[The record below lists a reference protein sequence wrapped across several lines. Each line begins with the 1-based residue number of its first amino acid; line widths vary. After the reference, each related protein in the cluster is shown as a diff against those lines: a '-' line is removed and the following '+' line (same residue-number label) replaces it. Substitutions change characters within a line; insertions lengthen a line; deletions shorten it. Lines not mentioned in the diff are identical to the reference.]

1 MQRVFMML
9 HRSTWGTSY
18 FPTKRSASFGDD
30 ASLRKSG
37 RGMCFFCVHS
47 LMYQSISRVFPFTR
61 SPDARKNG
69 SKDGNVA
76 KCVCDLQSE
85 ESPRSSH
92 NPPSTQPL
100 YFRPSSYL
108 ICSNAF
114 LEEISLISCV
124 IPPECNLIRI
134 CINECCSYNRCRR
147 ICESR

>member
-1 MQRVFMML
+1 MIYFYKTMRIFWRRRVAQKIGTRDVFL
-9 HRSTWGTSY
+9 RSLSHVSID
-18 FPTKRSASFGDD
+18 F
-30 ASLRKSG
+30 SG
-37 RGMCFFCVHS
+37 
-47 LMYQSISRVFPFTR
+47 L
-61 SPDARKNG
+61 SPDRPMQKNG

-92 NPPSTQPL
+92 NPPSSTQPL

-114 LEEISLISCV
+114 LEEISQRSCV
-124 IPPECNLIRI
+124 IPPEGNLIRI
-134 CINECCSYNRCRR
+134 CINECSYNRCRR